1 MAEREPTR
9 RIAESIADERPVDW
23 RPAER
28 ALGPDDPELASLR
41 LLDDVARA
49 FRATGS
55 PPPRPA
61 RPVLFRWGHL
71 EVTGRLGAGLTGEVF
86 AAWDPV
92 LQREVALKL
101 RASRDPAS
109 DPANHQLLAEARQL
123 AGIRHGNVLAV
134 YGAAVHDGRAG
145 LWSELIDGAPLSAR
159 LEADGPMA
167 LTEVLHIGLDLCRAL
182 AQVHGAGLVHGD
194 IKAENVMRERG
205 GRIVLMD
212 FGASGRR
219 EDLAARLL
227 QSGTRAY
234 LSPARQAG
242 APPTAADDLHAL
254 AVLLHLL
261 LAGRFPEPGTA
272 LADQR
277 PDLPAAA
284 CAALDRLRLATPA
297 DRPASAAGFA
307 RVLLDL
313 LPDREAPSP
322 TRPRRALLAASA
334 AAVVV
339 LVAALAWWR
348 APAPAWQGQAE
359 FVDVD
364 SGRVLADDA
373 EVGLGD
379 ALRLRLASDAGS
391 HVYVVNEDSAGAL
404 AVLFPLPGLDLGNPL
419 PAGSHELPGTAGGR
433 PLAWEIASDAEH
445 EAFLVI
451 ASRSPLPALAQ
462 ALAELAPATAG
473 ADGTVRGAGRLR
485 HAGATAEP
493 AGGLDRLERIARADG
508 RVHLVRLRL
517 RHRDWAPGSAD

>member
-49 FRATGS
+49 FRASGS

-61 RPVLFRWGHL
+61 RPMLFRWGHL

-101 RASRDPAS
+101 RADRDPAS
-109 DPANHQLLAEARQL
+109 DPGNHQVLAEARQL

-145 LWSELIDGAPLSAR
+145 LWCELIDGAPLSAR
-159 LEADGPMA
+159 LEAEGPMA
-167 LTEVLHIGLDLCRAL
+167 LAEALHIGLDLCRAL
-182 AQVHGAGLVHGD
+182 AVVHGAGLVHGD
-194 IKAENVMRERG
+194 LKAENVMRERG

-219 EDLAARLL
+219 EDLAARLV

-242 APPTAADDLHAL
+242 APPAADDDLHAL

-272 LADQR
+272 LADLR
-277 PDLPAAA
+277 PDLPAGA
-284 CAALDRLRLATPA
+284 CAALDRLRLAAPG

-307 RVLLDL
+307 RVLLGL
-313 LPDREAPSP
+313 LPGQDTVPPAR
-322 TRPRRALLAASA
+322 RRRALLATSA
-334 AAVVV
+334 AAIAL
-339 LVAALAWWR
+339 LVATLAWWR
-348 APAPAWQGQAE
+348 APAPAWQGLAE

-364 SGRVLADDA
+364 SGRILGNDA

-379 ALRLRLASDAGS
+379 ALRLRLASDAAS
-391 HVYVVNEDSAGAL
+391 HVYVVNQDSAGTL

-419 PAGSHELPGTAGGR
+419 PAGSHELPGSAAGR
-433 PLAWEIASDAEH
+433 PLAWEIASDADH
-445 EAFLVI
+445 EEFLVV
-451 ASRSPLPALAQ
+451 ASRSPLPELAR
-462 ALAELAPATAG
+462 ALAELAPATAAAG
-473 ADGTVRGAGRLR
+473 DAQRGAVRLR

-493 AGGLDRLERIARADG
+493 AGGLDRLARLARAGGDA
-508 RVHLVRLRL
+508 HLVRLRL
-517 RHRDWAPGSAD
+517 RHRTWAPDDAD